1 MLLGSGPV
9 VHVVA
14 NLRLRVESL
23 ERVDVLIAQLDRRHT
38 SRLRRLRDLLPV
50 LVASRLEQH
59 GAPVRS
65 VVSSDAIRGYGFV
78 RVSHVRRSVGVVDGR
93 RDAKLLVGR
102 IRGCRVSHGGEE
114 TRVAVLRAQRRRR
127 RRRRPSSFR
136 SLDERFDGSALRE
149 PGRDVGPRGRDAV
162 DARRASLAEDG
173 EERGVEH
180 DVREG
185 GRVAARDESA
195 AGRRE
200 MGLEGARED
209 RLEWCAVVGRARDGD
224 GGCEGGCLP
233 LAPSLR
239 GPSRGAGGCERL
251 GRAEVARHRVGLGE
265 DERPVVADGERDGG
279 AAVALRALRHGH
291 ELDVRAGDGGGDEG
305 LHRAGVRAAAREFH
319 GSHRG
324 REGGRGVGL
333 EVACCSDRRFLSL
346 LRGGGLGL
354 RCGHGRGWGR
364 RVGGG
369 LSRRR
374 SGTRRG
380 GGTRRCRLGLAR
392 GFVAHRYEDGGA
404 T

>member
-1 MLLGSGPV
+1 M
-9 VHVVA
+9 
-14 NLRLRVESL
+14 
-23 ERVDVLIAQLDRRHT
+23 
-38 SRLRRLRDLLPV
+38 
-50 LVASRLEQH
+50 
-59 GAPVRS
+59 
-65 VVSSDAIRGYGFV
+65 
-78 RVSHVRRSVGVVDGR
+78 
-93 RDAKLLVGR
+93 
-102 IRGCRVSHGGEE
+102 
-114 TRVAVLRAQRRRR
+114 AVLRAQRRRR
-127 RRRRPSSFR
+127 RRRRPSGFR
-136 SLDERFDGSALRE
+136 SLRKRFEGSALRE
-149 PGRDVGPRGRDAV
+149 PGRDVGPRRRDAV

-173 EERGVEH
+173 EERGVDD

-195 AGRRE
+195 AGCRE
-200 MGLEGARED
+200 MGLEGAREE

-239 GPSRGAGGCERL
+239 GPSRGAGGRECL

-333 EVACCSDRRFLSL
+333 EVASDRRFLCELS
-346 LRGGGLGL
+346 GGGLGL

-374 SGTRRG
+374 SRTRRG

-392 GFVAHRYEDGGA
+392 GFVAHRYEDVA
-404 T
+404 TKRLRNLVEAKLCR

>member
-65 VVSSDAIRGYGFV
+65 VVSSDAICGDGFI
-78 RVSHVRRSVGVVDGR
+78 RVSHVRRSVGVVDRR
-93 RDAKLLVGR
+93 RDAELLVGR

-127 RRRRPSSFR
+127 RRRRPRGFR

-149 PGRDVGPRGRDAV
+149 PGRDVGPRGHDAV

-185 GRVAARDESA
+185 GRVTARDESA

-200 MGLEGARED
+200 MILE
-209 RLEWCAVVGRARDGD
+209 
-224 GGCEGGCLP
+224 
-233 LAPSLR
+233 
-239 GPSRGAGGCERL
+239 
-251 GRAEVARHRVGLGE
+251 
-265 DERPVVADGERDGG
+265 
-279 AAVALRALRHGH
+279 
-291 ELDVRAGDGGGDEG
+291 
-305 LHRAGVRAAAREFH
+305 
-319 GSHRG
+319 
-324 REGGRGVGL
+324 
-333 EVACCSDRRFLSL
+333 
-346 LRGGGLGL
+346 
-354 RCGHGRGWGR
+354 
-364 RVGGG
+364 
-369 LSRRR
+369 
-374 SGTRRG
+374 
-380 GGTRRCRLGLAR
+380 
-392 GFVAHRYEDGGA
+392 
-404 T
+404 